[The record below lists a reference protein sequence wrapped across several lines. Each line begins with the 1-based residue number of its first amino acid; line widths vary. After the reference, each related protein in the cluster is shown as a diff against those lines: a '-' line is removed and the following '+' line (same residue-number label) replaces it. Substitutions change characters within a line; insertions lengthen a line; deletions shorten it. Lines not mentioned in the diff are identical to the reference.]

1 MMHYARKTLVGL
13 SFLLL
18 VILIPAYA
26 QTPSQLYASTNKM
39 AYQPGDKVIVTGSV
53 PQIVNDNPVTMI
65 VRNPIGNVYEVGQV
79 KLLNKIFVHD
89 FVLND
94 DSLGGVYT
102 VNVKYGDSSFQTQF
116 SVNAGQLTLIPVL
129 DGQIKVRT
137 NGTELI
143 QYNNVSVSAEAKTI
157 TISMNASA
165 VTGKRIIQEYQIPRT
180 VIDYPGKQLIVKVDG
195 NPITCAGT
203 ETSTERILD
212 CLIPS
217 NSKELQFAGSVVI
230 PEFGPLTIIVML
242 SALFVSILASKFQ
255 FKKKV
260 C

>member
-1 MMHYARKTLVGL
+1 MQASTKVFMGL

-18 VILIPAYA
+18 IVVIPAFA

-39 AYQPGDKVIVTGSV
+39 TYQPGDKVIITGSV
-53 PQIVNDNPVTMI
+53 PKIVNDNPATVI

-79 KLLNKIFVHD
+79 KLLNKIFVQD

-116 SVNAGQLTLIPVL
+116 SVNAGQLTLIPVM

-143 QYNNVSVSAEAKTI
+143 QYNNVIVSTESKTI
-157 TISMNASA
+157 TISMNSSA
-165 VTGKRIIQEYQIPRT
+165 VAENNIMQEYQIPKA
-180 VIDYPGKQLIVKVDG
+180 VIDYPGQQLIVKVDG
-195 NPITCAGT
+195 NQITCTGT
-203 ETSTERILD
+203 ETLTERILD

-217 NSKELQFAGSVVI
+217 NSKELQFIGSVVI
-230 PEFGPLTIIVML
+230 PEFGPIVITVML
-242 SALFVSILASKFQ
+242 SALFVSTLVSKFHL
-255 FKKKV
+255 KKK
-260 C
+260 

>member
-1 MMHYARKTLVGL
+1 MIHHTRRMLIGL
-13 SFLLL
+13 PFILLI
-18 VILIPAYA
+18 VLIPAYA
-26 QTPSQLYASTNKM
+26 QAPSQLYASTNKM
-39 AYQPGDKVIVTGSV
+39 TYQPGDKVIITGSV
-53 PQIVNDNPVTMI
+53 PQIVNDNPATVI

-94 DSLGGVYT
+94 DSLGGVY
-102 VNVKYGDSSFQTQF
+102 VINVKYGSSSFQTQF

-143 QYNNVSVSAEAKTI
+143 QYNNVSVSAETKTI
-157 TISMNASA
+157 TISMNSSA
-165 VTGKRIIQEYQIPRT
+165 VTGKKIMQEYQIPKT
-180 VIDYPGKQLIVKVDG
+180 VIDYPGKQLIVKVDS
-195 NPITCAGT
+195 NQITCTGT

-217 NSKELQFAGSVVI
+217 NSKELQFVGSIVI

-242 SALFVSILASKFQ
+242 SALFVSTLASKFQ
-255 FKKKV
+255 FKKK
-260 C
+260 